1 MRKKAGS
8 LYLAALL
15 IIGCVVFLGG
25 NPAFAGTVDLPR
37 TGQTTCY
44 DAAGNVIPCEGT
56 GEDGEIQAG
65 VVWPEPRFTDNGD
78 GTVTDNLTGLMWL
91 KDGNCFGKKIWQEGL
106 DAVADL
112 NANPGT
118 YTCGGYTATYDDWV
132 LPNVNE
138 LESLANAEESNPASW
153 LNSQG
158 FLNVGLA
165 YHSDYYWSSTT
176 SPVSATHDH
185 AWEVNMGGSYVQH
198 TNKVKYN
205 YVWPVRA
212 ATSPPAQLWQTGQT
226 TSYAAGDD
234 GDFQRGV
241 VWPVP
246 RFTDNSDGTITDT
259 LTGLMWLKDGNCFGQ
274 NTWQDALDVIA
285 VLNAIPMN
293 YSCGDYI
300 ANYNDWHLPN
310 RKELHSLTDYS
321 QYDPAL
327 PPGHPFQYVQSG
339 FYWSSTT
346 SYPNGTTNAWLVDM
360 YGGHMYDGYKSNK
373 HYVWPVRGRQTI
385 SNKEPTA
392 NAGPNLT
399 ISIEEQ
405 DFTIVQG
412 TATDPDNDLLTYRW
426 LEEGTE
432 LSTWG
437 EVGLNGEAYL
447 DLSLVPNFSIGEH
460 TLTLEASDGQVTSS
474 DEMLL
479 TVSPLPVCSSTV
491 VTISDLKIEVEN
503 LETSS
508 MTIKVLSRN
517 LDNAQ
522 QALDKGNNKTA
533 RSRMGNFI
541 SKVVN
546 RSNFEEGDPNRIALD
561 EANSLLCGAAN
572 VLIGIE
578 LP

>member
-1 MRKKAGS
+1 MRKNAGS

-65 VVWPEPRFTDNGD
+65 VTWPEPRFTDNGD

-91 KDGNCFGKKIWQEGL
+91 KDGECFGIKTWQDAL
-106 DAVADL
+106 DMVADF
-112 NANPGT
+112 NTNPGD
-118 YTCGGYTATYDDWV
+118 YSYGGGYTATYDDWV

-138 LESLANAEESNPASW
+138 LESIVNAEEPNPAAW
-153 LNSQG
+153 LNGQG
-158 FLNVGLA
+158 FLNVRWD
-165 YHSDYYWSSTT
+165 HYWSSTT
-176 SPVSATHDH
+176 GENDSDYAWAVSLHSGL
-185 AWEVNMGGSYVQH
+185 V
-198 TNKVKYN
+198 TNRNKSGY
-205 YVWPVRA
+205 YSVWAVRA
-212 ATSPPAQLWQTGQT
+212 TTTPPAQIWQTGQT
-226 TSYAAGDD
+226 TSYATGDD
-234 GDFQRGV
+234 GDLQRGV
-241 VWPVP
+241 AWPAP
-246 RFTDNSDGTITDT
+246 RFKENGDDTVTDN
-259 LTGLMWLKDGNCFGQ
+259 LTGLMWLKDANCFGFM
-274 NTWQDALDVIA
+274 NWQKWQEALDKV
-285 VLNAIPMN
+285 VDFNANPGS
-293 YSCGDYI
+293 YTCEGYTGT
-300 ANYNDWHLPN
+300 YNDWRLPN
-310 RKELHSLTDYS
+310 RKERHSFTDFSRYN
-321 QYDPAL
+321 PAL
-327 PPGHPFQYVQSG
+327 PAGHPFLNVQRHY
-339 FYWSSTT
+339 YWSSTT
-346 SYPNGTTNAWLVDM
+346 YANSTGYSWIVYMGSGYVGNYNKS
-360 YGGHMYDGYKSNK
+360 YDG
-373 HYVWPVRGRQTI
+373 YVWPVRAGQTI

-399 ISIEEQ
+399 ISIKEQ
-405 DFTIVQG
+405 DLTIVQG

-432 LSTWG
+432 LFTWE

-460 TLTLEASDGQVTSS
+460 TLTLEVSDGQVTSL

-517 LDNAQ
+517 LDNVQ

-533 RSRMGNFI
+533 RSQMGDFI

-546 RSNFEEGDPNRIALD
+546 RSNFKEGNPNRIALD

>member
-1 MRKKAGS
+1 MSAG
-8 LYLAALL
+8 LVY
-15 IIGCVVFLGG
+15 
-25 NPAFAGTVDLPR
+25 
-37 TGQTTCY
+37 
-44 DAAGNVIPCEGT
+44 
-56 GEDGEIQAG
+56 
-65 VVWPEPRFTDNGD
+65 
-78 GTVTDNLTGLMWL
+78 
-91 KDGNCFGKKIWQEGL
+91 
-106 DAVADL
+106 
-112 NANPGT
+112 
-118 YTCGGYTATYDDWV
+118 
-132 LPNVNE
+132 
-138 LESLANAEESNPASW
+138 
-153 LNSQG
+153 
-158 FLNVGLA
+158 
-165 YHSDYYWSSTT
+165 SDY
-176 SPVSATHDH
+176 
-185 AWEVNMGGSYVQH
+185 N
-198 TNKVKYN
+198 
-205 YVWPVRA
+205 
-212 ATSPPAQLWQTGQT
+212 
-226 TSYAAGDD
+226 
-234 GDFQRGV
+234 
-241 VWPVP
+241 
-246 RFTDNSDGTITDT
+246 DNN
-259 LTGLMWLKDGNCFGQ
+259 L
-274 NTWQDALDVIA
+274 
-285 VLNAIPMN
+285 
-293 YSCGDYI
+293 
-300 ANYNDWHLPN
+300 
-310 RKELHSLTDYS
+310 
-321 QYDPAL
+321 
-327 PPGHPFQYVQSG
+327 
-339 FYWSSTT
+339 
-346 SYPNGTTNAWLVDM
+346 
-360 YGGHMYDGYKSNK
+360 
-373 HYVWPVRGRQTI
+373 HYVWPVRPGQTI

-522 QALDKGNNKTA
+522 KALDKGNNKTA

-546 RSNFEEGDPNRIALD
+546 RSNFKEGNPNRIALD